1 MNLSLRLNAALTLG
15 LVLIGC
21 AGMPMNGS
29 DVYDPFEKENRAF
42 FAASLQL
49 DRVVLRPAAVAYGRA
64 LPQRVRDSVR
74 NFIDNL
80 ASPVVFANDVLQ
92 GDVDKAGATLVRIG
106 VNTTIG
112 IGGLFDPATGFGYAR
127 HSNDF
132 GITLG
137 DYGVGEGPYL
147 FIPVLGPSN
156 ARDAT
161 GYVTDWAFDPFFYIP
176 LRENFYWQLGRT
188 ALDDVD
194 ARSRNIDTLDE
205 IQKSSLDFYA
215 TVRSLYHQQR
225 ESQINGGIPAMQNLP
240 NF

>member
-1 MNLSLRLNAALTLG
+1 MNLSLRLNATLTLC

-29 DVYDPFEKENRAF
+29 DVYDPLEKENRVF

-49 DRVVLRPAAVAYGRA
+49 DRAVLRPAAIGYRDV
-64 LPQRVRDSVR
+64 LPQRVRDSIR

-92 GDVDKAGATLVRIG
+92 GDVDKAGVTLVRIG

-112 IGGLFDPATGFGYAR
+112 IGGLFDPAASFGYTR

-132 GITLG
+132 GLTLG

-147 FIPVLGPSN
+147 FIPILGPSN

-161 GYVTDWAFDPFFYIP
+161 GYVTDWAFDPFFYIA
-176 LRENFYWQLGRT
+176 LRENFFWQLGRT
-188 ALDDVD
+188 TLDDVD
-194 ARSRNIDTLDE
+194 ARSRNIETLDE

-215 TVRSLYHQQR
+215 TVRSLYHQNR
-225 ESQINGGIPAMQNLP
+225 ESQISGGVPAMQNLP

>member
-1 MNLSLRLNAALTLG
+1 MSLSLRLNAAVTLC
-15 LVLIGC
+15 LVLTGC
-21 AGMPMNGS
+21 AGMPMNGT
-29 DVYDPFEKENRAF
+29 DAYDPFEKENRVLF
-42 FAASLQL
+42 DASLQL
-49 DRVVLRPAAVAYGRA
+49 DRLVLRPAAVAYGRA

-80 ASPVVFANDVLQ
+80 SSPVVFANDVLQ
-92 GDVDKAGATLVRIG
+92 GDVDKAGVTLFRIG
-106 VNTTIG
+106 VNSTIG
-112 IGGLFDPATGFGYAR
+112 IGGLFDPAASFGYAR

-132 GITLG
+132 GLTLG

-161 GYVTDWAFDPFFYIP
+161 GYVTDWAFDPFFYIT
-176 LRENFYWQLGRT
+176 LRENFFWQLGRT

-194 ARSRNIDTLDE
+194 ARSRNLETLDD

-215 TVRSLYHQQR
+215 TVRSLYHQNR
-225 ESQINGGIPAMQNLP
+225 ESQISGGTPAMQNLP

>member
-1 MNLSLRLNAALTLG
+1 
-15 LVLIGC
+15 
-21 AGMPMNGS
+21 MPMNGT

-42 FAASLQL
+42 FSASLAL
-49 DRVVLRPAAVAYGRA
+49 DRAVLRPVAVFYSRA

-80 ASPVVFANDVLQ
+80 GSPVVFANDVLQ
-92 GDVDKAGATLVRIG
+92 GDVDKAGVTLLRIG
-106 VNTTIG
+106 MNSTLG
-112 IGGLFDPATGFGYAR
+112 IGGLFDPAATLGYPH

-147 FIPVLGPSN
+147 FIPILGPSN

-161 GYVTDWAFDPFFYIP
+161 GYVTDWAFDPFFYVA
-176 LRENFYWQLGRT
+176 LRENFFWQLGRT
-188 ALDDVD
+188 AVDDID
-194 ARSRNIDTLDE
+194 ARSRNLATLDE

-225 ESQINGGIPAMQNLP
+225 ESLIGGGMPAMQNLP

>member
-1 MNLSLRLNAALTLG
+1 MSLSLRLNAALTLC
-15 LVLIGC
+15 LVLMGC
-21 AGMPMNGS
+21 AGMPMNGT

-49 DRVVLRPAAVAYGRA
+49 DRVVLRPAAVAYSRG

-80 ASPVVFANDVLQ
+80 SSPVVFANDVLQ
-92 GDVDKAGATLVRIG
+92 GDVDKAGVTLFRIG
-106 VNTTIG
+106 VNSTIG
-112 IGGLFDPATGFGYAR
+112 VGGLFDPATSFGYAR

-132 GITLG
+132 GLTLG

-176 LRENFYWQLGRT
+176 LREDFFWQLGRT

-194 ARSRNIDTLDE
+194 ARSRNLETLDE

-215 TVRSLYHQQR
+215 TVRSLYHQNR
-225 ESQINGGIPAMQNLP
+225 ESQINGGTPAMQNLP